1 MGNHWVYCLYYTSSS
16 IKKTKCLMRQFLLVF
31 VGGGLGSVFRFFLS
45 QISFFNFSK
54 FPISTLISN
63 IIGCFI
69 LGLILGYAIKNEQLN
84 SPQTLLLA
92 TGFSGGLTTFST
104 FAFENISMIKSGDI
118 NQVFFY
124 TFLSLLLGFIA
135 IFIGLQL
142 SK

>member
-1 MGNHWVYCLYYTSSS
+1 MGNHWFHLFCNCSGG
-16 IKKTKCLMRQFLLVF
+16 IKKTKCLMKQFLLVF

-54 FPISTLISN
+54 FPISTLLSN

-92 TGFSGGLTTFST
+92 TGFCGGLTTFST
-104 FAFENISMIKSGDI
+104 FAYENISMIKSGDI
-118 NQVFFY
+118 SQIFFY
-124 TFLSLLLGFIA
+124 TFLSLLFGFIA
-135 IFIGLQL
+135 VFIGLQL